1 MKPRNLIL
9 LIFKII
15 FLLVIFYY
23 LYQNSYINFKNLS
36 NTVFDNMELIILISL
51 IGIVTIFFA
60 NLRWLIILRLFKFDF
75 KFWEIFKITYIG
87 IFFNNILLG
96 AYGGDIARIY
106 YSINLTKDSKKK
118 ITFSIILDRIFGFLG
133 LTIICIFFFFK
144 ILSKEFYLKLISY
157 ILENQEYLF
166 FVTIIFFLLSFL
178 ATKAVK
184 KYFKNDIFNFLDY
197 KKVNIFNIFYLLI
210 ISVIIFIIINLMIY
224 LITNY
229 AYRFNISLNV
239 IFFTNSIALFV
250 NSLPLTPGGIGLG
263 EIAYTELINLFNEY
277 KKNLINLSNVY
288 LIFRII
294 NLTISLPGIIFF
306 LLYKKSR

>member
-1 MKPRNLIL
+1 
-9 LIFKII
+9 
-15 FLLVIFYY
+15 
-23 LYQNSYINFKNLS
+23 
-36 NTVFDNMELIILISL
+36 
-51 IGIVTIFFA
+51 
-60 NLRWLIILRLFKFDF
+60 
-75 KFWEIFKITYIG
+75 
-87 IFFNNILLG
+87 
-96 AYGGDIARIY
+96 
-106 YSINLTKDSKKK
+106 
-118 ITFSIILDRIFGFLG
+118 
-133 LTIICIFFFFK
+133 
-144 ILSKEFYLKLISY
+144 
-157 ILENQEYLF
+157 
-166 FVTIIFFLLSFL
+166 
-178 ATKAVK
+178 
-184 KYFKNDIFNFLDY
+184 
-197 KKVNIFNIFYLLI
+197 
-210 ISVIIFIIINLMIY
+210 MIY